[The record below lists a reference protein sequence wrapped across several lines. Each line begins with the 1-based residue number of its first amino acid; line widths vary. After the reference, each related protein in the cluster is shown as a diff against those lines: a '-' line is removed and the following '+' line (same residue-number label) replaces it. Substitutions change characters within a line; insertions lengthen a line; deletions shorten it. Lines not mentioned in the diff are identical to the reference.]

1 MGVTRPAYQV
11 IERELRR
18 MIADAKPGDPLPSD
32 AELCERFGVSRMTAR
47 QAVARLAADGLLY
60 RVSGSGTF
68 VAQIPVHR
76 RMNTLFS
83 FTDEM
88 RRKGLTASSVVLD
101 AGVRT
106 GLDEEV
112 LALRLPPRGA
122 VVAIRRLRLA
132 DDVPMAVEHVRL
144 PAVCAGVLTAD
155 LARTSLFSALERIGR
170 VPTLAYGTLT
180 AAAAGVDEAAL
191 LNLPAGAPLLVEQR
205 TIYDQSEAPLEFT
218 ESRYVGGRYLFDV
231 ELLRQPPPD

>member
-1 MGVTRPAYQV
+1 MAATTPAYQV
-11 IERELRR
+11 IERELRQ
-18 MIADAKPGDPLPSD
+18 MIAEAKPGDHLPSD

-47 QAVARLAADGLLY
+47 QAVQRLAADGLLY

-68 VAQIPVHR
+68 VAQVPVHR
-76 RMNTLFS
+76 RMNTLLS

-88 RRKGLTASSVVLD
+88 RRRGLTASSVVLD
-101 AGVRT
+101 ARVRT
-106 GLDEEV
+106 GVGNEV
-112 LALRLPPRGA
+112 LALRLPPRSA

-132 DDVPMAVEHVRL
+132 DNVPMAVEQVRL

-155 LARTSLFSALERIGR
+155 LASTSLFTALERIGR

-180 AAAAGVDEAAL
+180 AAAADADEADL
-191 LNLPAGAPLLVEQR
+191 LGVAVGAPLLVEQR
-205 TIYDQSEAPLEFT
+205 TIHDQSEAPLEFT

-231 ELLRQPPPD
+231 ELLRQPPAG